1 MPGLVSGGQAR
12 ASRLRFLVPALA
24 CACAVPVLGGCG
36 SAATQARP
44 AAIAPPSVPS
54 AESCGVGSASASY
67 QGQGSRQPKRQ
78 LPPAAGIYRY
88 RTRGRSGIPSEAVR
102 VKDLPRV
109 TELIVTKARRLP
121 GLTCFR
127 MQKRYTERLAN
138 TETYVIR
145 GNELFLV
152 GLRVEALGHSEEV
165 RPVPAV
171 LFGSNTG
178 SQWSG
183 QFSGRT
189 SGSYSVTGL
198 GERHYRVGDRQL
210 KVTGVKSSVSYRG
223 AVSGTQA
230 MTLWISP
237 ATRLVTSEELA
248 MKERLG
254 VSEVRIHLRRR
265 LLSLLPTGEAR

>member
-1 MPGLVSGGQAR
+1 M
-12 ASRLRFLVPALA
+12 
-24 CACAVPVLGGCG
+24 
-36 SAATQARP
+36 
-44 AAIAPPSVPS
+44 
-54 AESCGVGSASASY
+54 
-67 QGQGSRQPKRQ
+67 
-78 LPPAAGIYRY
+78 
-88 RTRGRSGIPSEAVR
+88 R
-102 VKDLPRV
+102 VKDLPQV
-109 TELIVTKARRLP
+109 TDLIVTKARHLP

-198 GERHYRVGDRQL
+198 GERRYRVDGRQL
-210 KVTGVKSSVSYRG
+210 KVTGLKSSVSYRG
-223 AVSGTQA
+223 AVSGSQA
-230 MTLWISP
+230 MTLWVSP
-237 ATRLVTSEELA
+237 ATRLVTSERLA

-254 VSEVRIHLRRR
+254 VSEVRIRLHRR
-265 LLSLLPTGEAR
+265 LLSLQPSREAR

>member
-1 MPGLVSGGQAR
+1 MQGPAPGGRAR
-12 ASRLRFLVPALA
+12 APRLRALAVALA
-24 CACAVPVLGGCG
+24 CAGAALALAGCG

-44 AAIAPPSVPS
+44 AAIAPPAVPS
-54 AESCGVGSASASY
+54 AKSCGAGRDSAGSPA
-67 QGQGSRQPKRQ
+67 QGSRRPKRQ
-78 LPPAAGIYRY
+78 LPPTPGTYLY

-102 VKDLPRV
+102 VKNLPEV
-109 TELIVTKARRLP
+109 TELIVTKARHLP

-198 GERHYRVGDRQL
+198 GQRLFRAGGRQL

-223 AVSGTQA
+223 AVSGAQA

-237 ATRLVTSEELA
+237 ATRLVTSERLA

-265 LLSLLPTGEAR
+265 LLSLQPSREAR